1 MPCLVWNTHLILD
14 VFTIQVIAAISHF
27 IIGALH
33 LIPGLTRQ
41 DRDGWVRDWG
51 LAKILVGLANGL
63 SLFFDGSSTLP
74 VERLLNLILV
84 IGLALS
90 IRSAATMSGRTP
102 PRILMILF
110 GVTGAALVA
119 LLLFDPYDVRWTVAA
134 MGMARILCLFSL
146 TWLVTGIARRE
157 RLMTASLMA
166 VIFALSTIAFLL
178 NMALNLIGF
187 TVPAWQA
194 QASLM
199 AHWAV
204 GTAIIMVTL
213 THFSLLLIE
222 SERTQ
227 RELREQACRDSLTGA
242 LNRFGLDQS
251 RTALHGPVALLLI
264 DIDHFKSL
272 NDTKGHAAGD
282 MVLRLLVDLAQ
293 AELGAR
299 GQVVRIGGD
308 EFLCVLP
315 AATPAEAEALR
326 KALSQRFDRAVV
338 AAVDSPHP
346 PSLSIGIATGSADK
360 GLDRLIRQA
369 DEAMYIVKRSRPFP
383 RPHAQ
388 AA

>member
-1 MPCLVWNTHLILD
+1 MILD

-33 LIPGLTRQ
+33 LTPGLTRQ
-41 DRDGWVRDWG
+41 DRGGWVRDWG
-51 LAKILVGLANGL
+51 LAKILIGLANGL
-63 SLFFDGSSTLP
+63 TLLFDGSSTLP

-90 IRSAATMSGRTP
+90 MRSAATMSGRAP

-110 GVTGAALVA
+110 GATGAGLVA

-134 MGMARILCLFSL
+134 MGMARILCLLSL

-157 RLMTASLMA
+157 RLMTAGIMA

-178 NMALNLIGF
+178 NMVLNLIGF
-187 TVPAWQA
+187 TFPAWHA

-251 RTALHGPVALLLI
+251 GIARHGPVALLLI
-264 DIDHFKSL
+264 DLDRFKSL
-272 NDTKGHAAGD
+272 NDTQGHAAGD

-315 AATPAEAEALR
+315 AATHAEAEALG

-338 AAVDSPHP
+338 AAVDSPSP

-369 DEAMYIVKRSRPFP
+369 DEAMYIVKRSRHFQ

>member
-1 MPCLVWNTHLILD
+1 LILD

-33 LIPGLTRQ
+33 LTPGLTRQ
-41 DRDGWVRDWG
+41 DRGGWVRDWG
-51 LAKILVGLANGL
+51 LAKILIGLANGL
-63 SLFFDGSSTLP
+63 TLLFDGSSTLP

-102 PRILMILF
+102 PRILMVLF
-110 GVTGAALVA
+110 GGTGAALIA
-119 LLLFDPYDVRWTVAA
+119 LFLFDPYDVRWTVAT
-134 MGMARILCLFSL
+134 MGMARILCLLSL

-157 RLMTASLMA
+157 RLMTAWTMGA
-166 VIFALSTIAFLL
+166 IFALSTIAFLL
-178 NMALNLIGF
+178 NMVLNLIGF
-187 TVPAWQA
+187 TVPAWEVQA
-194 QASLM
+194 HAM

-251 RTALHGPVALLLI
+251 RTAQHGPVALLLI

-272 NDTKGHAAGD
+272 NDTQGHAAGD

-315 AATPAEAEALR
+315 AATQTEAEALR

-338 AAVDSPHP
+338 AAIDSPYP

-360 GLDRLIRQA
+360 GLDRLIQKA
-369 DEAMYIVKRSRPFP
+369 DEAMYAVKRSRHAQ
-383 RPHAQ
+383 RPHVD

>member
-1 MPCLVWNTHLILD
+1 MILD

-33 LIPGLTRQ
+33 LTPGLTRR
-41 DRDGWVRDWG
+41 DRGGWVRDWG
-51 LAKILVGLANGL
+51 LAKILIGLANGL
-63 SLFFDGSSTLP
+63 SLLFDGSNAMP
-74 VERLLNLILV
+74 VERLLNLTLV

-90 IRSAATMSGRTP
+90 IRSTATISGRTP
-102 PRILMILF
+102 PRLLMLLF
-110 GVTGAALVA
+110 GATGAALVA
-119 LLLFDPYDVRWTVAA
+119 LLLFDPHDVRWTVAA
-134 MGMARILCLFSL
+134 MGMARTLCLLSL

-157 RLMTASLMA
+157 GLKTAWIMA
-166 VIFALSTIAFLL
+166 GIFALSTMAFLL

-187 TVPAWQA
+187 TFTDWQA
-194 QASLM
+194 QTDPI
-199 AHWAV
+199 AHWSV
-204 GTAIIMVTL
+204 GIAIIMVTL

-242 LNRFGLDQS
+242 LNRFGLDQN
-251 RTALHGPVALLLI
+251 RIAMHGPVALLLI
-264 DIDHFKSL
+264 DIDHFKAL

-282 MVLRLLVDLAQ
+282 LVLRLLVDLAQ

-315 AATPAEAEALR
+315 AASHAEADLLR

-338 AAVDSPHP
+338 AAVDSPYP
-346 PSLSIGIATGSADK
+346 PSLSIGLATGSADK

-369 DEAMYIVKRSRPFP
+369 DEAMYAIKRVRHAR

>member
-51 LAKILVGLANGL
+51 LAKILIGLANGL

-204 GTAIIMVTL
+204 GIAIIMVTL

-251 RTALHGPVALLLI
+251 RTALHGPIALLLI
-264 DIDHFKSL
+264 DIDYFKSL

-315 AATPAEAEALR
+315 GATHTEAEALR

>member
-1 MPCLVWNTHLILD
+1 
-14 VFTIQVIAAISHF
+14 
-27 IIGALH
+27 
-33 LIPGLTRQ
+33 
-41 DRDGWVRDWG
+41 
-51 LAKILVGLANGL
+51 
-63 SLFFDGSSTLP
+63 
-74 VERLLNLILV
+74 
-84 IGLALS
+84 
-90 IRSAATMSGRTP
+90 
-102 PRILMILF
+102 
-110 GVTGAALVA
+110 
-119 LLLFDPYDVRWTVAA
+119 
-134 MGMARILCLFSL
+134 
-146 TWLVTGIARRE
+146 
-157 RLMTASLMA
+157 
-166 VIFALSTIAFLL
+166 
-178 NMALNLIGF
+178 
-187 TVPAWQA
+187 
-194 QASLM
+194 M

-251 RTALHGPVALLLI
+251 RTAQHGPVALLLI

-272 NDTKGHAAGD
+272 NDTQGHAAGD

-293 AELGAR
+293 AELGKR

-315 AATPAEAEALR
+315 AATQAEAEALH

-338 AAVDSPHP
+338 AAVDSPYP

-369 DEAMYIVKRSRPFP
+369 DEAMYAAKRARHAQ
-383 RPHAQ
+383 RPHVE